1 MIFVALGL
9 LAALLFA
16 LAKVFDNAPWS
27 SLAEY
32 GEYVNWEM
40 KYLKIGVIAGR
51 VVGGIAF
58 LASYWYCIDTYGY
71 LLGFGLGWLPSGILF
86 VVTQWVTLWVW
97 PLLVVGSAGVAF
109 AIAYTSG
116 I

>member
-32 GEYVNWEM
+32 GEYVDWQTR
-40 KYLKIGVIAGR
+40 YLKIGVIAGR
-51 VVGGIAF
+51 LVGGIAF
-58 LASYWYCIDTYGY
+58 VASYWYCIDTYGY
-71 LLGFGLGWLPSGILF
+71 LLGFGLGWLPSAILF
-86 VVTQWVTLWVW
+86 NVTHWVVVYVW
-97 PLLVVGSAGVAF
+97 PLLFVGVAGVAL
-109 AIAYTSG
+109 AIAAYS
-116 I
+116 